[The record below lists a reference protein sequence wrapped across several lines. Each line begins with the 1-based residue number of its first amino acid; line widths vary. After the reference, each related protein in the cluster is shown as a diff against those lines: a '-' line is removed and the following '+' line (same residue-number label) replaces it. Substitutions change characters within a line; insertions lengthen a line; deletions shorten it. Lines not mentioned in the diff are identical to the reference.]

1 MNERYVSFPWG
12 WHPHLDVWLLLGGI
26 VVAYFAAIRWLGP
39 GRADLGEPPA
49 AGRQKTLFCIG
60 MAILWV
66 GADWPMHDLSENYL
80 FSFHMLQHTL
90 FSLVA
95 PPLLL
100 AGMPAWMLR
109 MLIPKRA
116 LGLVRALTRPVIAF
130 VIFNTVIVVTHWPP
144 MVDAALRSEPMHFG
158 IHCVLVAAS
167 LLMWWPVV
175 DPLPET
181 KRLSEPAK
189 MLYLFLQSILP
200 TVPASFITFSSTP
213 LYDVYATYPR
223 LWGLSVVDDQ
233 RIAGLIMKILGGL
246 LLWSA
251 IAYLFFKWNAG
262 DEERQPEALSWEDF
276 ERELEAWEMR
286 R

>member
-1 MNERYVSFPWG
+1 MNERAVSFSWH
-12 WHPHLDVWLLLGGI
+12 WHPHPDVWLVLGGI
-26 VVAYFAAIRWLGP
+26 VIAYLAAIRWLGP
-39 GRADLGEPPA
+39 KRADLGEPSA
-49 AGRQKTLFCIG
+49 TRRQKALFLTG
-60 MAILWV
+60 MAILFV
-66 GADWPMHDLSENYL
+66 GADWPMHDLSERYL

-100 AGMPAWMLR
+100 AGMPPWMLR
-109 MLIPKRA
+109 MLIPRR
-116 LGLVRALTRPVIAF
+116 LMGLLRVVTRPLIAF
-130 VIFNTVIVVTHWPP
+130 LLFNATIVLTHWPP
-144 MVDAALRSEPMHFG
+144 IVDTALESELAHFG
-158 IHCVLVAAS
+158 IHVGLVGIS
-167 LLMWWPVV
+167 LLMWWPVI

-189 MLYLFLQSILP
+189 MLYLFGQSILP

-213 LYDVYATYPR
+213 LYDSYARFPR

-251 IAYLFFKWNAG
+251 IAFIFFRWNTT
-262 DEERQPEALSWEDF
+262 EEGEQPEPMTWEDF